1 MLETPTN
8 IQTFL
13 WRTDCTDLYTACLLS
28 VCSTETLTQMQVTQ
42 PTLVCFGV
50 LLTLNLQEAGGD

>member
-13 WRTDCTDLYTACLLS
+13 WRTDCTDLYKACHLS

-50 LLTLNLQEAGGD
+50 LLALSLQEAGGD